1 MFQAVISVIISYL
14 LGSIPFAILI
24 TGIVKGVDVRDYG
37 SKNAGA
43 TNVYRVAGLPTAL
56 TVALLDLAK
65 GFAAV
70 FWIATL
76 FSSNGPPSP
85 LQLQIICALA
95 AIGGH
100 MFTLFAGF
108 KGGKG
113 VLTAAGAFLALMPL
127 EVGLA
132 FVLFL
137 IVLILTRYVSLGSIS
152 AALFLSLFIFF
163 EKFIGINVPEGLPEK
178 IVLRFKN
185 NSGKYIQT
193 QPMHSSQ
200 KLIRESGGEH
210 DFSFH
215 LCINWELIGKVLSW
229 QDNLEVLS
237 PDGFREKIKAT
248 IGSMAKTY

>member
-1 MFQAVISVIISYL
+1 MFQVTIAVIISYL

-24 TGIVKGVDVRDYG
+24 TRIVKRVDVRDYG

-56 TVALLDLAK
+56 TVALFDLAK

-76 FSSNGPPSP
+76 FSSSGPPSP

-113 VLTAAGAFLALMPL
+113 VLTAAGAFLALMPM
-127 EVGLA
+127 EAGLA
-132 FVLFL
+132 FGLFL
-137 IVLILTRYVSLGSIS
+137 IILILTRFVSLGSIG

-163 EKFIGINVPEGLPEK
+163 EKFILSKTIAVELLILSSIISLTVVIAHKSNISRL
-178 IVLRFKN
+178 L
-185 NSGKYIQT
+185 SGTENK
-193 QPMHSSQ
+193 
-200 KLIRESGGEH
+200 
-210 DFSFH
+210 
-215 LCINWELIGKVLSW
+215 IGKRKDV
-229 QDNLEVLS
+229 
-237 PDGFREKIKAT
+237 A
-248 IGSMAKTY
+248 

>member
-1 MFQAVISVIISYL
+1 MFQVTIAVIISYL

-76 FSSNGPPSP
+76 FNSSGLPSP

-132 FVLFL
+132 FGLFL
-137 IVLILTRYVSLGSIS
+137 IILILTRFVSLGSIS

-163 EKFIGINVPEGLPEK
+163 EKFILSKTIAAELLILSSIISLTVVIAHKSNISRL
-178 IVLRFKN
+178 L
-185 NSGKYIQT
+185 SGTENK
-193 QPMHSSQ
+193 
-200 KLIRESGGEH
+200 
-210 DFSFH
+210 
-215 LCINWELIGKVLSW
+215 IGKRKDV
-229 QDNLEVLS
+229 
-237 PDGFREKIKAT
+237 A
-248 IGSMAKTY
+248 